1 MNAKKQREKNRR
13 RANKL
18 AEEAWQAVEED
29 RVDLAVKIIERA
41 IDLNPGN
48 PVLWHD
54 RGSLL
59 VQSGDDDEAAQSFQ
73 AAIQLAPDFA
83 EAFAALA
90 AVHARHGQMQ
100 QAVSLQREAARFAQH
115 VEPHE
120 SRLAAYEA
128 MLAAGC
134 HLHVSGRPV
143 GRKAVDDV
151 AEGEPA
157 EAWPDLAAAVAR
169 LNWAEIGGHLTE
181 HGMAHVPGFLSD
193 ENCEALRMM
202 FADDALF
209 AKTVT
214 MNKPHFGKGVYR
226 YFAAPVPPLVDAIR
240 QLVYPRVAEIANEWQ
255 RLLAC
260 DERYPATWPAFRG
273 RCAAAGQ
280 TTPSP
285 LLLRYEAEGFNAPH
299 QDLRGEVFFPL
310 QLVIVLSRRAESVV
324 DGENTFTG
332 GEFLCCDQ
340 PERKASD
347 RREAP
352 AGLGDAVLFCTRSR
366 LVRVGGVYGLQPVKH
381 GLSRVAAGVR
391 FAVGIPFHEF
401 NHG

>member
-18 AEEAWQAVEED
+18 AEDAWQAVEED

-59 VQSGDDDEAAQSFQ
+59 VQSGDDDAAALSFQ
-73 AAIQLAPDFA
+73 AAIQLAPEFA

-90 AVHARHGQMQ
+90 AVHARHGRLE
-100 QAVSLQREAARFAQH
+100 QAVSLQREAARCAQH
-115 VEPHE
+115 AEPHQN
-120 SRLAAYEA
+120 RLAAYEA

-134 HLHVSGRPV
+134 RTNVSGHPV
-143 GRKAVDDV
+143 GRNAEDDV
-151 AEGEPA
+151 AEHEPA
-157 EAWPDLAAAVAR
+157 EVWPDLAAAVAR
-169 LNWAEIGGHLTE
+169 LNWAQIGGHLTE
-181 HGMAHVPGFLSD
+181 HGLAHVPGFLSD
-193 ENCEALRMM
+193 ENCETLRRM

-214 MNKPHFGKGVYR
+214 MNKPHFGNGVYR

-255 RLLAC
+255 RLLASE
-260 DERYPATWPAFRG
+260 ERYPATWPAFRG

-310 QLVIVLSRRAESVV
+310 QLVIVLSARAESVV

-332 GEFLCCDQ
+332 GEFLVCDQ

-381 GLSRVAAGVR
+381 GLNRVAAGVR